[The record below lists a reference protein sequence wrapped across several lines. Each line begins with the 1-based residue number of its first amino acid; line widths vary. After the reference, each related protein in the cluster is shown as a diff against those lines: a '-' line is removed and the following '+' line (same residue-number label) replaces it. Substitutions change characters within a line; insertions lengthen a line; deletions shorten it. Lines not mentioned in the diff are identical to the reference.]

1 MDERGTSSQWLTSD
15 APIPPVSS
23 HSRSGNSDS
32 GSKRS
37 SRSTKGRRVITQAKI
52 PSGEGLLSI
61 QGGRTP
67 RAHQSD
73 NRIGSRTRNLERGET
88 MDSVRTVM
96 LRELSGLNEP
106 MDVNSGELSGTG
118 GKNATRES
126 LRLFPLAVIEE
137 SAEGGD
143 GGNYQY
149 RGEKRS
155 RRRLVDNNGST
166 SASAS
171 TSAASAS
178 GDESSSSAPPAAEQV
193 VNSLLWFKFHAPRCV
208 FDDIMETCNMY
219 EEDMA
224 SGDQQTFDMSRR
236 GSILSIG
243 SGAHFGR
250 RFSMEEVSRRGADGM
265 LSSGHSGISAKPMSR
280 KGSLDML
287 SVGSRPNRRSS
298 MAEGS
303 VASTGVDRLEALG
316 ALMGGKGKRNSSM
329 NIDFSEATDDFG
341 ATLTLP
347 YSTRRESALLFVDIS
362 GFTKLSTMLD
372 VEELSKAINSYFE
385 LIVHQISAH
394 GGDVL
399 KFAGDAL
406 FAEWSAVSEELDLAE
421 CTKAAAMCGASIVK
435 RASGF
440 KVYGSKGKGS
450 KNKQVSAGSNI
461 RVRVATLDVHC
472 GLGVGPLTGLHVG
485 NVGATIGGPLQ
496 VENRREYL
504 FLGSPIDQVAKAEV
518 SLVFESEILYLVGGH
533 ELQLMLFC
541 SYSCGLR
548 FKLLLSSS
556 LQEIAQKGELVASP
570 EAIEILSHTCSLPDS
585 LLSSEN
591 PAVIALRSEFY
602 VQPKSPCLSLTFATR
617 DHEEGDDL
625 EVLRERCKELS
636 TPVLDHARDQLGLY
650 VHPVVRGDLRALT
663 SKRLSVEGH
672 RAEAELRNVYVLFIS
687 PKISAQVTGNPI
699 EDARLFSELSNIMMV
714 TMRALDRHQ
723 GQLRQFIVD
732 DKGVVLI
739 ATWGLRGST
748 FPNMIGDYSLPATMA
763 VYDDLLSELGVRSS
777 IGATFGKVYCG
788 VVGGVKRHEFAV
800 LGPSVNLAARLMA
813 SEENSGILVDAE
825 VREQGKNAFAFKS
838 CGSIQAKGYADPVP
852 TFQPLQAIQRKS
864 ITSVGVVGRKK
875 EEKVFVDLTRN
886 ILESS
891 PTKAN
896 MVVLRGEAGVGK
908 TSILNHAADKIRSFC
923 GLYQQHVCIC
933 RTSCKMDEELV
944 PFR

>member
-106 MDVNSGELSGTG
+106 IDVNSGELSGTG

-166 SASAS
+166 STSAS

-224 SGDQQTFDMSRR
+224 SGDEQTFDMSRR

-250 RFSMEEVSRRGADGM
+250 RFSMEEVSRRG
-265 LSSGHSGISAKPMSR
+265 
-280 KGSLDML
+280 
-287 SVGSRPNRRSS
+287 VGSRPNRRSS

-316 ALMGGKGKRNSSM
+316 GLMGVEGKRNSSM
-329 NIDFSEATDDFG
+329 NMLGRRGSGLFSVTSGDFSEATDNFG

-541 SYSCGLR
+541 SYS
-548 FKLLLSSS
+548 
-556 LQEIAQKGELVASP
+556 
-570 EAIEILSHTCSLPDS
+570 
-585 LLSSEN
+585 
-591 PAVIALRSEFY
+591 
-602 VQPKSPCLSLTFATR
+602 
-617 DHEEGDDL
+617 
-625 EVLRERCKELS
+625 
-636 TPVLDHARDQLGLY
+636 
-650 VHPVVRGDLRALT
+650 
-663 SKRLSVEGH
+663 
-672 RAEAELRNVYVLFIS
+672 
-687 PKISAQVTGNPI
+687 
-699 EDARLFSELSNIMMV
+699 
-714 TMRALDRHQ
+714 
-723 GQLRQFIVD
+723 
-732 DKGVVLI
+732 
-739 ATWGLRGST
+739 
-748 FPNMIGDYSLPATMA
+748 
-763 VYDDLLSELGVRSS
+763 
-777 IGATFGKVYCG
+777 
-788 VVGGVKRHEFAV
+788 
-800 LGPSVNLAARLMA
+800 
-813 SEENSGILVDAE
+813 
-825 VREQGKNAFAFKS
+825 
-838 CGSIQAKGYADPVP
+838 
-852 TFQPLQAIQRKS
+852 
-864 ITSVGVVGRKK
+864 
-875 EEKVFVDLTRN
+875 
-886 ILESS
+886 
-891 PTKAN
+891 
-896 MVVLRGEAGVGK
+896 
-908 TSILNHAADKIRSFC
+908 
-923 GLYQQHVCIC
+923 
-933 RTSCKMDEELV
+933 
-944 PFR
+944 

>member
-1 MDERGTSSQWLTSD
+1 MSSHSRPEVAATVEEYERRLTDGGGGVDVDGARYSSPRSSRRRAGQAGHRHRSGGESGGRSSRSYYSSSSGVHQAQRTSNSGRRHSGDRREKDRVATASSSRRKGTTSGSSSSRDPRPVTSREEVIKRAMEERGTSSQWLASD
-15 APIPPVSS
+15 APIPPMSS
-23 HSRSGNSDS
+23 HSRSSNSDS

-37 SRSTKGRRVITQAKI
+37 SRS
-52 PSGEGLLSI
+52 

-73 NRIGSRTRNLERGET
+73 NRKGSRSRNLERDDT
-88 MDSVRTVM
+88 MQSARTVM
-96 LRELSGLNEP
+96 LRELSGLNEA
-106 MDVNSGELSGTG
+106 MDVNSGDLSGIG

-126 LRLFPLAVIEE
+126 LRLFPLTVIEE
-137 SAEGGD
+137 SAEGGE

-208 FDDIMETCNMY
+208 FDDIMENCNMY
-219 EEDMA
+219 EEDMVA
-224 SGDQQTFDMSRR
+224 SGDEQTFDMSRR

-243 SGAHFGR
+243 SSAHFGR
-250 RFSMEEVSRRGADGM
+250 RFSMEEVSRRGTDGM

-280 KGSLDML
+280 KGSLDSSRHSSATAKPTSRKGSLDML
-287 SVGSRPNRRSS
+287 SVGSRPNNRRSS

-316 ALMGGKGKRNSSM
+316 GLMGGKGKRNSSM
-329 NIDFSEATDDFG
+329 NMLGRRGSGLFSVASGDFSEATDGFG

-435 RASGF
+435 KASGF

-485 NVGATIGGPLQ
+485 NVGATLGGPLQ

-518 SLVFESEILYLVGGH
+518 RVWCLSLMGHGTPINAFLFLFLMVFGSN
-533 ELQLMLFC
+533 FFF
-541 SYSCGLR
+541 SRLR
-548 FKLLLSSS
+548 PRKSLKRGSS
-556 LQEIAQKGELVASP
+556 LQAQKQSRCYRIHVHYRIP
-570 EAIEILSHTCSLPDS
+570 
-585 LLSSEN
+585 
-591 PAVIALRSEFY
+591 FY
-602 VQPKSPCLSLTFATR
+602 PRRTR
-617 DHEEGDDL
+617 
-625 EVLRERCKELS
+625 
-636 TPVLDHARDQLGLY
+636 
-650 VHPVVRGDLRALT
+650 
-663 SKRLSVEGH
+663 
-672 RAEAELRNVYVLFIS
+672 
-687 PKISAQVTGNPI
+687 
-699 EDARLFSELSNIMMV
+699 
-714 TMRALDRHQ
+714 
-723 GQLRQFIVD
+723 
-732 DKGVVLI
+732 
-739 ATWGLRGST
+739 
-748 FPNMIGDYSLPATMA
+748 
-763 VYDDLLSELGVRSS
+763 
-777 IGATFGKVYCG
+777 
-788 VVGGVKRHEFAV
+788 
-800 LGPSVNLAARLMA
+800 PS
-813 SEENSGILVDAE
+813 
-825 VREQGKNAFAFKS
+825 
-838 CGSIQAKGYADPVP
+838 
-852 TFQPLQAIQRKS
+852 
-864 ITSVGVVGRKK
+864 
-875 EEKVFVDLTRN
+875 
-886 ILESS
+886 
-891 PTKAN
+891 
-896 MVVLRGEAGVGK
+896 
-908 TSILNHAADKIRSFC
+908 
-923 GLYQQHVCIC
+923 
-933 RTSCKMDEELV
+933 
-944 PFR
+944 

>member
-1 MDERGTSSQWLTSD
+1 MTSREEVIKQAMEERGTSSQWLTSD
-15 APIPPVSS
+15 ASIPPMSS
-23 HSRSGNSDS
+23 DSRSGNSDS

-37 SRSTKGRRVITQAKI
+37 SRSTKGRRATTRAKV

-224 SGDQQTFDMSRR
+224 SGDEQTFDVSRR
-236 GSILSIG
+236 GSIMSIG
-243 SGAHFGR
+243 SGAPFGR
-250 RFSMEEVSRRGADGM
+250 RFSMEEVSRRGTDGM
-265 LSSGHSGISAKPMSR
+265 LSSGLISAKPTSR

-329 NIDFSEATDDFG
+329 NMLSEATDDFG

-504 FLGSPIDQVAKAEV
+504 FLGGPIDQVAKAEV
-518 SLVFESEILYLVGGH
+518 SLVFESEIL
-533 ELQLMLFC
+533 
-541 SYSCGLR
+541 
-548 FKLLLSSS
+548 
-556 LQEIAQKGELVASP
+556 IW
-570 EAIEILSHTCSLPDS
+570 
-585 LLSSEN
+585 
-591 PAVIALRSEFY
+591 
-602 VQPKSPCLSLTFATR
+602 
-617 DHEEGDDL
+617 L
-625 EVLRERCKELS
+625 ED
-636 TPVLDHARDQLGLY
+636 T
-650 VHPVVRGDLRALT
+650 
-663 SKRLSVEGH
+663 
-672 RAEAELRNVYVLFIS
+672 N
-687 PKISAQVTGNPI
+687 
-699 EDARLFSELSNIMMV
+699 SN
-714 TMRALDRHQ
+714 
-723 GQLRQFIVD
+723 
-732 DKGVVLI
+732 
-739 ATWGLRGST
+739 
-748 FPNMIGDYSLPATMA
+748 
-763 VYDDLLSELGVRSS
+763 
-777 IGATFGKVYCG
+777 
-788 VVGGVKRHEFAV
+788 
-800 LGPSVNLAARLMA
+800 
-813 SEENSGILVDAE
+813 
-825 VREQGKNAFAFKS
+825 
-838 CGSIQAKGYADPVP
+838 
-852 TFQPLQAIQRKS
+852 
-864 ITSVGVVGRKK
+864 
-875 EEKVFVDLTRN
+875 
-886 ILESS
+886 
-891 PTKAN
+891 
-896 MVVLRGEAGVGK
+896 
-908 TSILNHAADKIRSFC
+908 
-923 GLYQQHVCIC
+923 
-933 RTSCKMDEELV
+933 
-944 PFR
+944 